1 MVKVKGNFAGNN
13 FAIMVPDEG
22 IIFHRISKLNFFGKN
37 YSKKN
42 YTYFQIEITYRK
54 NDNIDKLSVRKLKE
68 KMIEGLFSLKFANK
82 KTDIKKISL
91 KKFKY
96 AYVIY
101 DLNHRKNVD
110 SLKEFYENKNIFLN
124 GRWGS
129 WEYLNSD
136 QVIFQSKNLS
146 ERIKKMKIKL

>member
-1 MVKVKGNFAGNN
+1 MVNIKGDFGGKNFAL
-13 FAIMVPDEG
+13 MVPNKK
-22 IIFHRISKLNFFGKN
+22 IIFHRISKLDFLGNS

-42 YTYFQIEITYRK
+42 STTFQIEITYRDK
-54 NDNIDKLSVRKLKE
+54 SKIDKMKNKNIFQNIYLGLKE
-68 KMIEGLFSLKFANK
+68 LNFIKKKSDINFKSLKR
-82 KTDIKKISL
+82 
-91 KKFKY
+91 FKY

-110 SLKEFYENKNIFLN
+110 QIINFYNKKNISFL

-136 QVIFQSKNLS
+136 QVIAQAYETS
-146 ERIKKMKIKL
+146 EEFLNNNV